1 MVEISGKENIPSTTG
16 HQLCLPVQETLHQ
29 GRLPCQGS
37 MKPALPVWS
46 SEAYW
51 HNGKEPKRPPRLKSQ
66 PYHSKSVT
74 IVTSFKYVV

>member
-1 MVEISGKENIPSTTG
+1 MAEISGKENKPSTTG

-37 MKPALPVWS
+37 MELALPVWS

-51 HNGKEPKRPPRLKSQ
+51 HKGKGSKRPPRLKSQ
-66 PYHSKSVT
+66 PSHSKSVT
-74 IVTSFKYVV
+74 IVTNFKYVI

>member
-1 MVEISGKENIPSTTG
+1 MVEISGKENKPSAAG
-16 HQLCLPVQETLHQ
+16 HQLCLPVQDALHQ

-37 MKPALPVWS
+37 MKAALSVWS

-51 HNGKEPKRPPRLKSQ
+51 HDGKESKGPPRLRSQ